1 MIRPNGGATLLAE
14 EYVLSTSPETLVGVG
29 FREEVML
36 LFGLLAAGLC
46 VWCLARP
53 HIGRIVA
60 RSLSVIAIGSGVGT
74 LTWGICA
81 AALGDSIRSLTM
93 FPVLIDAP
101 SEAIGL
107 GAGFLAGGVLALVL
121 TFLSA
126 SSNDNG
132 IEMDG
137 D

>member
-1 MIRPNGGATLLAE
+1 M
-14 EYVLSTSPETLVGVG
+14 STSPETLVGVE

-46 VWCLARP
+46 IWCLARP
-53 HIGRIVA
+53 HVGRIVA

-81 AALGDSIRSLTM
+81 AALGDSIRSLAM
-93 FPVLIDAP
+93 LPALIDAP

-121 TFLSA
+121 TFLPA
-126 SSNDNG
+126 PSNDQKM
-132 IEMDG
+132 ETDG
-137 D
+137 N